1 MQPLGFQLRWMPG
14 GSSMSDDVTGD
25 DEAIIARALAIATI
39 HRAPNEVPGRLIQTA
54 DPAPL
59 ALYIALKFLQSLPR
73 DDELRAE
80 EYGMKAVLCGR
91 YSEFVGVALS
101 SDPSPPDI
109 ELFSS

>member
-25 DEAIIARALAIATI
+25 DEAIIPRALAIATI
-39 HRAPNEVPGRLIQTA
+39 HRAVPGRLIQTA

-59 ALYIALKFLQSLPR
+59 ALYIALKFLQFLPR